1 MTGTILNKLAEHM
14 RQHPLT
20 TTAALRDAG
29 VSARDLLAAEAA
41 GDVIRPIRGIAVT
54 PEVYA
59 DPRLDDALICS
70 RTGGVIG
77 MLSAA
82 MRHGLCDALP
92 PQVQVIVPWSDVI
105 RSPAGLPARVYRTRV
120 ADALTVGVEV
130 EDFYGLQVRMTSP
143 ARTIVDLYRV
153 DAAANR
159 QHAVASL
166 AEYLSRDLPASDLH
180 LIAVHFGAWDQL
192 RPEVE
197 AMNETMNRGMTP

>member
-1 MTGTILNKLAEHM
+1 MGTILNKFAEHM

-41 GDVIRPIRGIAVT
+41 GEVIRPIRGIAVT
-54 PEVYA
+54 PDVYA
-59 DPRLDDALICS
+59 DPKLDDALICS

-77 MLSAA
+77 LLSAA

-92 PQVQVIVPWSDVI
+92 AQVQVIVPWSDVI
-105 RSPAGLPARVYRTRV
+105 RPPAGLPARILRTRV
-120 ADALTVGVEV
+120 EDALTVGVDA
-130 EDFYGLQVRMTSP
+130 EDFYGLQIRMTSP

-153 DAAANR
+153 DPAANR
-159 QHAVASL
+159 QHAVAAL
-166 AEYLSRDLPASDLH
+166 AEYLGRDMPPSDLH
-180 LIAVHFGAWDQL
+180 GIAGHFGAWDQL

-197 AMNETMNRGMTP
+197 AIVEAMNRGMTP

>member
-1 MTGTILNKLAEHM
+1 MNKLSDHM
-14 RQHPLT
+14 LRHPLT

-41 GDVIRPIRGIAVT
+41 GEVIRPIRGIAVT
-54 PEVYA
+54 PSVYA

-77 MLSAA
+77 LLSAA

-92 PQVQVIVPWSDVI
+92 DQVQVIVPWSDVI
-105 RSPAGLPARVYRTRV
+105 RPPAGLPARIIRTRV
-120 ADALTVGVEV
+120 AEALTVGVEV
-130 EDFYGLQVRMTSP
+130 EDFYSLQIRMTSP

-153 DAAANR
+153 DPAANR
-159 QHAVASL
+159 QHAVAAL
-166 AEYLSRDLPASDLH
+166 AEYLARDLPTDELFR
-180 LIAVHFGAWDQL
+180 IATHFGAWDQI

-197 AMNETMNRGMTP
+197 AMTETMKRGMTP